1 MTSERYP
8 ALNKKING
16 WKVKEK
22 LPGIS
27 IAVTYSHSAQ
37 STIALL
43 IISSEISENYQK
55 NILRPIALLSINSV
69 MLFLPVNFLKFSE
82 KFLTAASPG
91 YQQA

>member
-27 IAVTYSHSAQ
+27 IAVTCSHSAQ

-43 IISSEISENYQK
+43 IISSD
-55 NILRPIALLSINSV
+55 
-69 MLFLPVNFLKFSE
+69 NFRKLSE
-82 KFLTAASPG
+82 KCT
-91 YQQA
+91 